1 MDGFWPAEIARQM
14 GNLIQFGRVVALDT
28 TAARV
33 RVAIGGNTTGWI
45 PWLTGAA
52 GDDARWSAPEPGEQ
66 VIVLS
71 PSGDTAQG
79 AVLRG
84 VYSAAYPAPA
94 ASTDK
99 TRLQW
104 KGGAWV
110 ELDREAKVLE
120 VNLPA
125 GGPGIRLVCGSS
137 VLEVK
142 DGEIAITADLLR
154 IVAANT
160 TSTGQIDA
168 AGEVYAGGS
177 NVGLASHKHSGV
189 ASGGAQ
195 TGGPV
200 P

>member
-1 MDGFWPAEIARQM
+1 MSGFWQAEFARQM
-14 GNLIQFGRVVALDT
+14 GNLVQLGRVTALDAA
-28 TAARV
+28 AARV
-33 RVAIGGNTTGWI
+33 RVEIGGNTTGWI

-52 GDDARWSAPEPGEQ
+52 GGDSRWSAPEPGEQ
-66 VIVLS
+66 VVVLA

-79 AVLRG
+79 VALRG
-84 VYSAAYPAPA
+84 IYSDAYPAPA
-94 ASTDK
+94 NSAEK
-99 TRLQW
+99 TRLTW
-104 KGGAWV
+104 KGGAWL
-110 ELDREAKVLE
+110 ELDRQANSLE

-142 DGEIAITADLLR
+142 DGEVVITANLLR

-168 AGEVYAGGS
+168 AGEVFAGGS
-177 NVGLASHKHSGV
+177 HVPLSSHKHTGVSSG
-189 ASGGAQ
+189 SSQ
-195 TGGPV
+195 SGGPV